1 VGAKPLAAVSY
12 LKLLGGFRLRI
23 GDKDSVPLAFKSQAL
38 LAFLILQ
45 GGRPVRRETIGEML
59 WPDRGE
65 QQSRNSLK
73 QELYVLRRDGFR
85 GEDVVV
91 TTDGTI
97 SIPPDRVACDVH
109 ELRDLLDDRGGA
121 SWTEISR
128 AYAGPFLADFAPVS
142 AEFEDFVTRTRR
154 ALEASVLDA
163 LSALADNAEISGAG
177 DIIAIAELMLTI
189 DPLREDTHRRLIQA
203 YAGAGRRAD
212 AMRVYTDAKALLRR
226 ELDVTPAPETEAV
239 IRRFRDDPPAGS
251 VARPVAIS
259 IPAAPGGHDGPPR
272 IGVLPLRQFLD
283 NPLPSHISDG
293 ITADIVSQLA
303 GLRELTV
310 ISHGSTRSLLD
321 PGLDP
326 HAIGRKLN
334 ARYLVVCTLR
344 GAGERLRLTTEL
356 TETESESVLPPV
368 NDYVDAALSF
378 DDQDRIVARLV
389 NRLAP
394 HVRETELRRIR
405 GKRPNIL
412 SVYEKVLLSR
422 EYIALLDRDHFD
434 DAKTLLDEVIEE
446 DPGYGEA
453 YALAADWHGAM
464 IGERWSND
472 RPGDVAAIEHLT
484 RTALYHDSRNVR
496 ALVSYGHRRS
506 NSYRDQ
512 DGAKRLFQ
520 QALDFAPSSAIAW
533 ALSGLCHAYAGD
545 SAEAVRQA
553 TRALELSPYDREAY
567 KFYHALCVAYYTS
580 GDYEQAAEWG
590 KRALSERSLWRGT
603 RGFTAASL
611 AALGRVREAREIT
624 ALMSELAPGRVI
636 SAVVNDLQYQDP
648 NRRRR
653 YGELLVAAGYP
664 V

>member
-1 VGAKPLAAVSY
+1 VGANLLTAASY
-12 LKLLGGFRLRI
+12 IRLLGGFRLRI
-23 GDKDSVPLAFKSQAL
+23 GDEESVSLSFKSQAL
-38 LAFLILQ
+38 LAFLVLQ
-45 GGRPVRRETIGEML
+45 DGRPVRRETVSEML

-73 QELYVLRRDGFR
+73 QELYILRRDGFR
-85 GEDVVV
+85 GDDIVI
-91 TTDGTI
+91 TRDATL
-97 SIPPDRVACDVH
+97 SIPPGRLTCDVH
-109 ELRDLLDDRGGA
+109 ELHGLLDRRDQA
-121 SWTEISR
+121 SWTEIAR
-128 AYAGPFLADFAPVS
+128 VYAGPLLADFAPIS
-142 AEFEDFVTRTRR
+142 AEFDDFLIRTRR
-154 ALEASVLDA
+154 VLEVDVLDA
-163 LSALADNAEISGAG
+163 LSELADSAG
-177 DIIAIAELMLTI
+177 TARIGDVIAISERMLAI

-212 AMRVYTDAKALLRR
+212 AMRVYTDARALLRR
-226 ELDVTPAPETEAV
+226 ELDVAPAPETEAV
-239 IRRFRDDPPAGS
+239 VRWIRDDRRAEPAS
-251 VARPVAIS
+251 RSAAIAM
-259 IPAAPGGHDGPPR
+259 PATPGGQDGPPR
-272 IGVLPLRQFLD
+272 IAVLPLRQFLD
-283 NPLPSHISDG
+283 NPLPSHVSDG

-303 GLRELTV
+303 GLRDLTV
-310 ISHGSTRSLLD
+310 ISHGSTRGLHD

-326 HAIGRKLN
+326 HAIGRRLN
-334 ARYLVVCTLR
+334 ARYLVVCSLR
-344 GAGERLRLTTEL
+344 GAGDRLRLTTEL
-356 TETESESVLPPV
+356 TETENGSVLPPV
-368 NDYVDAALSF
+368 NDYVDAALTF
-378 DDQDRIVARLV
+378 EDQDRIVARLV
-389 NRLAP
+389 NQLAP

-422 EYIALLDRDHFD
+422 EYIALLDRDHFGE
-434 DAKTLLDEVIEE
+434 ARTLLDEVIEE

-472 RPGDVAAIEHLT
+472 RPGHIAAIEHLT
-484 RTALYHDSRNVR
+484 RTALDHDSRNVR

-506 NSYRDQ
+506 NLYRDQ
-512 DGAKRLFQ
+512 EGAKRLFS

-533 ALSGLCHAYAGD
+533 ALSGLCHAYAGN

-590 KRALSERSLWRGT
+590 RRALSEKSLWRGT

-624 ALMSELAPGRVI
+624 TLMSELAPGRVI

-648 NRRRR
+648 NRRMR

>member
-1 VGAKPLAAVSY
+1 LAVVSY
-12 LKLLGGFRLRI
+12 IRLLGGFRLRI
-23 GDKDSVPLAFKSQAL
+23 GNEDFVSLPFKSQAL
-38 LAFLILQ
+38 LTFLVLQ
-45 GGRPVRRETIGEML
+45 DGRPVRRETVGEML

-73 QELYVLRRDGFR
+73 QELYVLRRDGFL
-85 GEDVVV
+85 GADVIL
-91 TTDGTI
+91 TKDDTL
-97 SIPPDRVACDVH
+97 SIPPDRIACDVH
-109 ELRDLLDDRGGA
+109 ELRDLLDRRA
-121 SWTEISR
+121 KAIWTEISHI
-128 AYAGPFLADFAPVS
+128 YAGPLLACFPPVS
-142 AEFEDFVTRTRR
+142 AEFDDFLTRTRH
-154 ALEASVLDA
+154 ALAADVLDV
-163 LSALADNAEISGAG
+163 LSKLADSAG
-177 DIIAIAELMLTI
+177 TSRTGDAIAVSELMLTI

-203 YAGAGRRAD
+203 YAAAGRRAD
-212 AMRVYTDAKALLRR
+212 AMRVYADAKALLRR
-226 ELDVTPAPETEAV
+226 ELDVAPTPETEAMV
-239 IRRFRDDPPAGS
+239 RWIRDDRSAEPASRS
-251 VARPVAIS
+251 VAMGVA
-259 IPAAPGGHDGPPR
+259 AAPGEQDGPPR
-272 IGVLPLRQFLD
+272 IAVLPLRQFLD
-283 NPLPSHISDG
+283 NPLPSHISEG

-310 ISHGSTRSLLD
+310 ISHGSTCGLHD
-321 PGLDP
+321 PGLDT
-326 HAIGRKLN
+326 HAIGRRLN
-334 ARYLVVCTLR
+334 ARYLVVCSLR
-344 GAGERLRLTTEL
+344 GAGDRLRLTTEL
-356 TETESESVLPPV
+356 TETESGSVLPPV
-368 NDYVDAALSF
+368 NDYVDAALTF
-378 DDQDRIVARLV
+378 DDQDRIVARVV

-422 EYIALLDRDHFD
+422 EYIALLDRDHFGE
-434 DAKTLLDEVIEE
+434 AKTLLDEVMEE

-464 IGERWSND
+464 IGERWSHD
-472 RPGDVAAIEHLT
+472 RPAHVAAIEHLT
-484 RTALYHDSRNVR
+484 RTALHHDSRNVR

-512 DGAKRLFQ
+512 EGARRLFR

-545 SAEAVRQA
+545 SAEAMRQA

-590 KRALSERSLWRGT
+590 KRALSEKSLWRGT

-636 SAVVNDLQYQDP
+636 SAVVSDLQYQDP